1 MMTLYLKKILL
12 KISKLKFENILFYY
26 YYLKISIKNLINY
39 K

>member
-26 YYLKISIKNLINY
+26 YYYLKISIKNLINL
-39 K
+39 